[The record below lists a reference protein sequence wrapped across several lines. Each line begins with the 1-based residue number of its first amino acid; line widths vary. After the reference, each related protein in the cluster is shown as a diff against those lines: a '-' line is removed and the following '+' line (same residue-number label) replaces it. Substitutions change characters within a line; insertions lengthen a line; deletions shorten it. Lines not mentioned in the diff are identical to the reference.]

1 MGKSRPKLLLG
12 TRNPGKARELRE
24 LLGDA
29 PVELVTLDQVGI
41 DTEVEETGDTIV
53 ENAVLKA
60 KTYASL
66 SGLPTLADD
75 SSLEVDALNGEP
87 GHLSSRYAGP
97 NATDED
103 RVRYLLA
110 KLKDIE
116 WEERGARFRS
126 VMALA
131 QPEEKER
138 LFEGICEGIVA
149 LEPRGTDGFG
159 YDPIF
164 YIPDLNVHM
173 AELGLDEKNRV
184 SHRGRAARKVIE
196 YLKTTSEILEAS
208 PE

>member
-1 MGKSRPKLLLG
+1 VGKSEPKLLLG
-12 TRNPGKARELRE
+12 TRNHGKARELRE

-41 DTEVEETGDTIV
+41 DTEVEETGDTIA

-75 SSLEVDALNGEP
+75 SGLEVDALNGEP

-97 NATDED
+97 NATDEE

-116 WEERGARFRS
+116 WEQRGARFRS
-126 VMALA
+126 VMAIA
-131 QPEEKER
+131 QPESETH
-138 LFEGICEGIVA
+138 LFEGICEGVVA

-164 YIPDLNVHM
+164 YIPDLHMHM
-173 AELGLDEKNRV
+173 AELRLDEKNRI
-184 SHRGRAARKVIE
+184 SHRGRAARKVVE